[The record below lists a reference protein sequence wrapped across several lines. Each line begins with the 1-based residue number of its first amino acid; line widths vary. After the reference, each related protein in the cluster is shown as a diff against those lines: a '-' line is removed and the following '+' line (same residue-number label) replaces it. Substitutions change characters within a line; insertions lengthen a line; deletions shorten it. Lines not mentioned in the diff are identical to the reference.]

1 MAKKRMFS
9 EKIVE
14 SDAFLDMPL
23 TSQALYFHLGMEADD
38 DGFVGNAK
46 RIQRAIGAADDD
58 MNILVAKRFILR
70 HNSGIVII
78 KHWRINNTIRKD
90 RYTETMYGDI
100 KDLLVVK
107 ENGAYTEKTKCLP
120 NDNRMSTNGMSS
132 GIPNGNHWLQQEA
145 FETVRD
151 EPERFGNTGPR
162 RLATNGIPNGNQT
175 VPQVRLGKDR
185 LGKDR
190 VAAATR
196 DVSDMDTTCI
206 QNGSNMDTDCI
217 QGVSTDN
224 GNPDG
229 LADKATAA
237 VFSTFEECGFAINQH
252 ASSRL
257 IGLIN
262 DYSAKWVTEAIKR
275 AADRGRKNLG
285 YVEGILSSWKQKG
298 AMDDGRREG
307 SGTASRASSR
317 TDERI
322 GGTIV

>member
-1 MAKKRMFS
+1 MAERRMFS
-9 EKIVE
+9 KSVITT
-14 SDAFLDMPL
+14 DKFIDMPL
-23 TSQALYFHLGMEADD
+23 SAQALSLHLSMEADD
-38 DGFVGNAK
+38 DGFITSAK
-46 RIQRAIGAADDD
+46 MVQRSIGASEDD
-58 MNILVAKRFILR
+58 MKLLIVKGFIIPFE
-70 HNSGIVII
+70 SGVVVIA
-78 KHWRINNTIRKD
+78 HWKKSNYIQKD
-90 RYTETMYGDI
+90 RYKPTTMIQERAMIVLENDVYRLDTDCIQGVSNLDTTCI
-100 KDLLVVK
+100 QNGSVGKDRIGK
-107 ENGAYTEKTKCLP
+107 
-120 NDNRMSTNGMSS
+120 
-132 GIPNGNHWLQQEA
+132 
-145 FETVRD
+145 
-151 EPERFGNTGPR
+151 
-162 RLATNGIPNGNQT
+162 
-175 VPQVRLGKDR
+175 VRLGKDR
-185 LGKDR
+185 V
-190 VAAATR
+190 VATTKR
-196 DVSDMDTTCI
+196 DVSGMDTSCV

-217 QGVSTDN
+217 QCVSTDN
-224 GNPDG
+224 DNPDG

-307 SGTASRASSR
+307 SGTASRAPSR

>member
-1 MAKKRMFS
+1 MAERRMFS
-9 EKIVE
+9 KSVIRT
-14 SDAFLDMPL
+14 DKFIDMPL
-23 TSQALYFHLGMEADD
+23 SAQALYLHLSMEADD
-38 DGFVGNAK
+38 DGFITSAK
-46 RIQRAIGAADDD
+46 MVQRSIGASEDD
-58 MNILVAKRFILR
+58 MKLLIVKGFIIPFE
-70 HNSGIVII
+70 SGVVVIA
-78 KHWRINNTIRKD
+78 HWKKSNYIQKD
-90 RYTETMYGDI
+90 RYKPTTMIQERAMIALENDVYRLDTDCIQGVSNLDTTCI
-100 KDLLVVK
+100 QNGSVGKDRIGK
-107 ENGAYTEKTKCLP
+107 
-120 NDNRMSTNGMSS
+120 
-132 GIPNGNHWLQQEA
+132 
-145 FETVRD
+145 
-151 EPERFGNTGPR
+151 
-162 RLATNGIPNGNQT
+162 
-175 VPQVRLGKDR
+175 VRLGKDR
-185 LGKDR
+185 V
-190 VAAATR
+190 VATTKR
-196 DVSDMDTTCI
+196 DVSGMDTTCV

-237 VFSTFEECGFAINQH
+237 VFGTFEECGFAINQH

-307 SGTASRASSR
+307 SGTASRAPSR

>member
-1 MAKKRMFS
+1 MAERRMFS
-9 EKIVE
+9 KSVIRT
-14 SDAFLDMPL
+14 DKFIDMPL
-23 TSQALYFHLGMEADD
+23 SAQALYLHLSMEADD
-38 DGFVGNAK
+38 DGFITSAK
-46 RIQRAIGAADDD
+46 MVQRSIGASEDD
-58 MNILVAKRFILR
+58 MKLLIVKGFVIPFE
-70 HNSGIVII
+70 SGVVVIA
-78 KHWRINNTIRKD
+78 HWKKSNYIQKD
-90 RYTETMYGDI
+90 RYKPTTMIQERAMIVLENDVYRLDTDCIQGVSNLDTTCI
-100 KDLLVVK
+100 QNGSVGKDRIGK
-107 ENGAYTEKTKCLP
+107 
-120 NDNRMSTNGMSS
+120 
-132 GIPNGNHWLQQEA
+132 
-145 FETVRD
+145 
-151 EPERFGNTGPR
+151 
-162 RLATNGIPNGNQT
+162 
-175 VPQVRLGKDR
+175 VRLGKDR
-185 LGKDR
+185 V
-190 VAAATR
+190 VATTKH
-196 DVSDMDTTCI
+196 DVSGMDTSCV

-224 GNPDG
+224 DNPDG
-229 LADKATAA
+229 LADKAAAA

-307 SGTASRASSR
+307 SGTASRAPSR

>member
-1 MAKKRMFS
+1 MAERRMFS
-9 EKIVE
+9 KSVIRT
-14 SDAFLDMPL
+14 DKFIDMPL
-23 TSQALYFHLGMEADD
+23 SAQALYLHLSMEADD
-38 DGFVGNAK
+38 DGFITSAK
-46 RIQRAIGAADDD
+46 MVQRSIGASEDD
-58 MNILVAKRFILR
+58 MKLLIVKGFIIPFE
-70 HNSGIVII
+70 SGVVVIA
-78 KHWRINNTIRKD
+78 HWKKSNYIQKD
-90 RYTETMYGDI
+90 RYKPTTMIQERAMIVLENDVYRLDTDCIQGVSNLDTTCI
-100 KDLLVVK
+100 QNGSVGKDRIGK
-107 ENGAYTEKTKCLP
+107 
-120 NDNRMSTNGMSS
+120 
-132 GIPNGNHWLQQEA
+132 
-145 FETVRD
+145 
-151 EPERFGNTGPR
+151 
-162 RLATNGIPNGNQT
+162 
-175 VPQVRLGKDR
+175 VRLGKDR
-185 LGKDR
+185 V
-190 VAAATR
+190 VATTKH
-196 DVSDMDTTCI
+196 DVSGMDTSCV

-224 GNPDG
+224 DNPDG

-298 AMDDGRREG
+298 AIDNGRREG
-307 SGTASRASSR
+307 SGTASRAPSR